1 MTMIDTTKW
10 ERKEYELTCIS
21 PIHIGN
27 GELYKSYEY
36 YYDRY
41 NHMVYFL
48 DPVKWADFLAA
59 KGLMDAYAQDV
70 EKEKGRLYLKRWLDA
85 KVERGQALQ
94 AVKKMTL
101 SSSSVCLSSEKRE
114 SVNDIARQQ
123 RDVYGYPIIPGSS
136 LKGVIH
142 SAIRWHLICRNP
154 EKYRDLWPE
163 IQSAVGQGNRRE
175 VQVRVRNLTVQLEKR
190 TVNVLHLTD
199 QSGKD
204 ALNSVMRGIRI
215 SDAHLTV
222 KKRDTVLIQK
232 LDASFKK
239 KKGYGRA
246 AVEPE
251 GHTLSVFRECIPSRS
266 RYRFTITLER
276 EIVQKIGLSSLK
288 ELWQWVREYTQA
300 GIHMQ
305 ETVFGEDFS
314 AEFKEAKTAD
324 LLLGG
329 GTGFLS
335 KTVLYAL
342 APSQE
347 EGQQTLAKYLD
358 KAFHKGWRPAHYH
371 QRDDQGLTPRTVKLA
386 RFGQERWLL
395 GLASVKEVK

>member
-1 MTMIDTTKW
+1 MIDTTKW
-10 ERKEYELTCIS
+10 ERKGYELTCIS

-41 NHMVYFL
+41 NQMVYFL
-48 DPVKWADFLAA
+48 DRVKWADFLAA
-59 KGLMDAYAQDV
+59 KGLLDAYAQDV
-70 EKEKGRLYLKRWLDA
+70 EKEKGRLSLKWWLDT
-85 KVERGQALQ
+85 KVGRGQALQ
-94 AVKKMTL
+94 AVKKMSL
-101 SSSSVCLSSEKRE
+101 SSSSVCLFSEKKE

-142 SAIRWHLICRNP
+142 SAIRWHLISRNP

-163 IQSAVGQGNRRE
+163 IKIAVEQRNRKD
-175 VQVRVRNLTVQLEKR
+175 VRNLTAQLEKR

-222 KKRDTVLIQK
+222 KKRDTILLQK

-239 KKGYGRA
+239 KKRYGRA

-266 RYRFTITLER
+266 KYRFTITLER

-305 ETVFGEDFS
+305 EKVFGQDFN
-314 AEFKEAKTAD
+314 AEFQEAETAD

-358 KAFHKGWRPAHYH
+358 SVFRKWRLPAHYH

>member
-21 PIHIGN
+21 PIHIGS

-41 NHMVYFL
+41 NHRVYFL
-48 DPVKWADFLAA
+48 DPAKWADFLAA

-85 KVERGQALQ
+85 KVGRGQALQ
-94 AVKKMTL
+94 AVKERAL
-101 SSSSVCLSSEKRE
+101 SSSPVCLSSEKRE

-123 RDVYGYPIIPGSS
+123 RDVYGYPVIPGSS

-142 SAIRWHLICRNP
+142 SAIRWHLIRRNP
-154 EKYRDLWPE
+154 ERYRDLWPE
-163 IQSAVGQGNRRE
+163 IQSAVGQRNRRE
-175 VQVRVRNLTVQLEKR
+175 VQVRIRNLTARLENR
-190 TVNVLHLTD
+190 TVNVLHLT
-199 QSGKD
+199 SEKGKD

-215 SDAHLTV
+215 SDAHLVV

-266 RYRFTITLER
+266 KYRFTITLDQG
-276 EIVQKIGLSSLK
+276 IVQRIGLSSLR

-300 GIHMQ
+300 GILMQ
-305 ETVFGEDFS
+305 EKVFGQDFS
-314 AEFKEAKTAD
+314 TEFAEAKTAD

-342 APSQE
+342 APNQK
-347 EGQQTLAKYLD
+347 EGQQILAKYLD
-358 KAFHKGWRPAHYH
+358 KAFSRKQQPDHYH
-371 QRDDQGLTPRTVKLA
+371 LRDDQELTPRTVKLA
-386 RFGQERWLL
+386 RFGQERWLM

>member
-41 NHMVYFL
+41 NHRVYFL
-48 DPVKWADFLAA
+48 DPVKWADLLAA
-59 KGLMDAYAQDV
+59 KGLLDAYVQDV
-70 EKEKGRLYLKRWLDA
+70 EKGRLSLKWWLDA
-85 KVERGQALQ
+85 KVGQEQALQ

-101 SSSSVCLSSEKRE
+101 SSSPVCLSSEKRE
-114 SVNDIARQQ
+114 SVNDIVRQQ
-123 RDVYGYPIIPGSS
+123 RDVYGYPFIPGSS
-136 LKGVIH
+136 LKGMIH
-142 SAIRWHLICRNP
+142 SAIRWHLIRRNP
-154 EKYRDLWPE
+154 ERYRDLWPE
-163 IQSAVGQGNRRE
+163 IKIAVEQGNRKD
-175 VQVRVRNLTVQLEKR
+175 VRNLTAQLENR

-199 QSGKD
+199 QRGKE

-215 SDAHLTV
+215 SDAQLTV

-266 RYRFTITLER
+266 RYRFTITMDR
-276 EIVQKIGLSSLK
+276 GIVQNIGLSSLE

-300 GIHMQ
+300 GILMQ
-305 ETVFGEDFS
+305 EKVFGKDFS
-314 AEFKEAKTAD
+314 AEFQEAETAD

-358 KAFHKGWRPAHYH
+358 SVFRKRKLPAHYH
-371 QRDDQGLTPRTVKLA
+371 QRDDQRLTPRTVKLA
-386 RFGQERWLL
+386 RFGHERWLM

>member
-1 MTMIDTTKW
+1 MIDTTKW

-27 GELYKSYEY
+27 GEVYKAYEY
-36 YYDRY
+36 YYDQY
-41 NHMVYFL
+41 NRMVYFL
-48 DPVKWADFLAA
+48 DPVKWAAFLAE
-59 KGLMDAYAQDV
+59 KGLLDAYAEDV
-70 EKEKGRLYLKRWLDA
+70 GKSRVYLKRWLDSRI
-85 KVERGQALQ
+85 ERGPALQ
-94 AVKKMTL
+94 TVPKMAF
-101 SSSSVCLSSEKRE
+101 SSSRVYLFSDNKR
-114 SVNDIARQQ
+114 SVNDIVRQQ
-123 RDVYGYPIIPGSS
+123 RDVYGYPVIPGSS

-163 IQSAVGQGNRRE
+163 IQSAVGQRNRRE
-175 VQVRVRNLTVQLEKR
+175 VQVRIRNLTARLENR
-190 TVNVLHLTD
+190 TVNVLHLT
-199 QSGKD
+199 SEKGKD

-215 SDAHLTV
+215 SDAHLVV

-266 RYRFTITLER
+266 KYRFTITLDQG
-276 EIVQKIGLSSLK
+276 IVQRIGLSSLR

-300 GIHMQ
+300 GILMQ
-305 ETVFGEDFS
+305 EKVFGQDFS
-314 AEFKEAKTAD
+314 TEFAEAKTAD

-342 APSQE
+342 APNQK

-358 KAFHKGWRPAHYH
+358 KAFSRKQQPDHYH
-371 QRDDQGLTPRTVKLA
+371 LRDDQELTPRTVKLA
-386 RFGQERWLL
+386 RFGQERWLM

>member
-48 DPVKWADFLAA
+48 DRVKWADFLAA

-85 KVERGQALQ
+85 KVGRGQALQ

-101 SSSSVCLSSEKRE
+101 SSSSVFLSSEKRE

-163 IQSAVGQGNRRE
+163 IKQAVEEGKRNKRT
-175 VQVRVRNLTVQLEKR
+175 VHNLTAELENR

-199 QSGKD
+199 QRGKD
-204 ALNSVMRGIRI
+204 ALNGVMRGIRI

-266 RYRFTITLER
+266 RYRFTITLDR
-276 EIVQKIGLSSLK
+276 EIVQKIGLFSLE

-305 ETVFGEDFS
+305 EKVFGQDFS
-314 AEFKEAKTAD
+314 AEFQKAETAD

-347 EGQQTLAKYLD
+347 EGQQALAKYLD
-358 KAFHKGWRPAHYH
+358 SVFCKGKLPAHYH

>member
-1 MTMIDTTKW
+1 MIDTTKW
-10 ERKEYELTCIS
+10 ERKGYELTCIS

-41 NHMVYFL
+41 NQMVYFL

-59 KGLMDAYAQDV
+59 KGLLDAYAQDV
-70 EKEKGRLYLKRWLDA
+70 EKEKGRLSLKWWLDT
-85 KVERGQALQ
+85 KVGRGQALQ
-94 AVKKMTL
+94 AVKKMSL
-101 SSSSVCLSSEKRE
+101 SSSSVCLFSEKKE

-163 IQSAVGQGNRRE
+163 IKQAVEEGKRNKRT
-175 VQVRVRNLTVQLEKR
+175 VHNLTAELENR

-199 QSGKD
+199 QRGKD

-251 GHTLSVFRECIPSRS
+251 GHTVSVFRECIPSRS
-266 RYRFTITLER
+266 KYRFTITLER

-305 ETVFGEDFS
+305 KNVFGQDFS
-314 AEFKEAKTAD
+314 AEFKEAETAD

-358 KAFHKGWRPAHYH
+358 SVFCKGKLPAHYH

-386 RFGQERWLL
+386 RFGHERWLM
-395 GLASVKEVK
+395 GLASVEEVK

>member
-1 MTMIDTTKW
+1 MIDTSKW

-36 YYDRY
+36 YYDQY
-41 NHMVYFL
+41 NRIVYFL
-48 DPVKWADFLAA
+48 DPVKWASYLAE
-59 KGLMDAYAQDV
+59 KGLLDAYAEDV
-70 EKEKGRLYLKRWLDA
+70 EKSRVYLKWWLDSRIGR
-85 KVERGQALQ
+85 ESALQ
-94 AVKKMTL
+94 TVPKMAL
-101 SSSSVCLSSEKRE
+101 SSSPVYLFSDNKK
-114 SVNDIARQQ
+114 SVNDIVRQQ
-123 RDVYGYPIIPGSS
+123 RDVYGYPVIPGSS

-163 IQSAVGQGNRRE
+163 IQSAVEQRNRRE
-175 VQVRVRNLTVQLEKR
+175 VRNLTTRLENR
-190 TVNVLHLTD
+190 TVNVLHLT
-199 QSGKD
+199 SEKGKD

-215 SDAHLTV
+215 SDAHLVV
-222 KKRDTVLIQK
+222 KKKDTVLVQK

-266 RYRFTITLER
+266 KYRFTITLDQG
-276 EIVQKIGLSSLK
+276 IVQHIGLSSLR

-305 ETVFGEDFS
+305 EKVFGQDFS
-314 AEFKEAKTAD
+314 REFAEAKKAD

-335 KTVLYAL
+335 KTLLYAL
-342 APSQE
+342 APTQE

-358 KAFHKGWRPAHYH
+358 KAFHKGRRPAHYH
-371 QRDDQGLTPRTVKLA
+371 LRDDQELTPRTVKLA
-386 RFGQERWLL
+386 RFGQEKRWLM

>member
-21 PIHIGN
+21 PIHIGS

-41 NHMVYFL
+41 NHRVYFL

-85 KVERGQALQ
+85 KVGRGQALQ
-94 AVKKMTL
+94 AVKERAL
-101 SSSSVCLSSEKRE
+101 SSSPVCLSSEKRE

-123 RDVYGYPIIPGSS
+123 RDVYGYPVIPGSS

-142 SAIRWHLICRNP
+142 SAIRWHLIRRNP
-154 EKYRDLWPE
+154 ERYRDLWPE
-163 IQSAVGQGNRRE
+163 IQSAVGQRNRRE
-175 VQVRVRNLTVQLEKR
+175 VQVRIRNLTARLENR
-190 TVNVLHLTD
+190 TVNVLHLT
-199 QSGKD
+199 SEKGKD

-215 SDAHLTV
+215 SDAHLVV

-239 KKGYGRA
+239 KKGYGQA

-276 EIVQKIGLSSLK
+276 EIVQKIGLSSLS

-305 ETVFGEDFS
+305 EKVFGQDFS
-314 AEFKEAKTAD
+314 PEFKEAETAD

-335 KTVLYAL
+335 KTVFYAL
-342 APSQE
+342 APTQQ
-347 EGQQTLAKYLD
+347 EGQKNLATYLD
-358 KAFHKGWRPAHYH
+358 KVFFRRGRPAHYH

-386 RFGQERWLL
+386 RFGHERWLM